1 MALVVTPGRDPD
13 ETELDRKLA
22 DIVTV
27 ALGLIAVGFAIWL
40 IWVYL
45 L

>member
-1 MALVVTPGRDPD
+1 MALAVSPGRDPD
-13 ETELDRKLA
+13 ESELDRKLA
-22 DIVTV
+22 NVVTI

-40 IWVYL
+40 VWVYL